1 MVEKLIR
8 SPTTYPFGCYVEFT
22 GRLAP
27 HSQLAQRSGLCQDLF
42 EELPRI
48 IVSRKAQIAVS

>member
-1 MVEKLIR
+1 MTVGLV
-8 SPTTYPFGCYVEFT
+8 GM
-22 GRLAP
+22 GAP
-27 HSQLAQRSGLCQDLF
+27 HSQLAQRSDLCQDLF